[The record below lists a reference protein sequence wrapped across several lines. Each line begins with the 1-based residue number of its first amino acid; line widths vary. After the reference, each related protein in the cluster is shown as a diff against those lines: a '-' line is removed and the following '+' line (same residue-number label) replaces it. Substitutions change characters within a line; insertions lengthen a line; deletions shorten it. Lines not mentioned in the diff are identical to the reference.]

1 MKKEQIESLAIE
13 ELEDDGNVSGLDIDI
28 WVKGFEKAQGIYNV
42 EWAKRITRQRV
53 LVSTL
58 SQLCTKAPDLPTFA
72 SHNKV
77 IKQTLKKAAR
87 TYEKIKADP
96 LYIPRQGDT
105 VPNKG
110 LYEFIN
116 KYSFWVYREEKRK

>member
-72 SHNKV
+72 S
-77 IKQTLKKAAR
+77 
-87 TYEKIKADP
+87 DP